1 MLRGNPPSPNIPFFS
16 LSFYLFSF
24 TFQKKNLKIWG
35 GGFELPEPPPLK
47 YALDCWQ
54 KYNVY
59 NQCNFILLY
68 SYSVHDNVHGNVQ
81 IQHAVLFERL
91 S

>member
-1 MLRGNPPSPNIPFFS
+1 MLRGNPPPQHSFFFFFFLS
-16 LSFYLFSF
+16 LFLHFS
-24 TFQKKNLKIWG
+24 KKNLKIWG
-35 GGFELPEPPPLK
+35 GGGFEPPKPPLK

-59 NQCNFILLY
+59 NQYNFILLY

-91 S
+91 T